1 MQKNKLKKI
10 AKEVISSEIKSLQKL
25 RSSIDRNFN
34 KVVEAITSC
43 KKGKIILS
51 GVGKSGIIAK
61 KISSTLSSVGAP
73 SFFVD
78 ASSCS
83 HGDLGQICSNDVLIL
98 ISNSGESAELK
109 NIIQHANRNKDIIL
123 VGIVSKKNSLLYK
136 NSDIKILLPEVKE
149 AGPGNI
155 VPTSST
161 VMQLAIGD
169 AIAIS
174 TMKQKNF
181 GEKEFKKFHPSGS
194 IGAKLKT
201 VEDLMLKGKKIPLIN
216 ENTKMRV
223 ALKIITK
230 KKLGVLIVENNSK
243 KTNGIITDGQIR
255 RVSEKKGNLD
265 NLKVKDVMTKNPI
278 SVDKEVLAA
287 KALSLMNS
295 KRITSDIEVGY
306 IAIANAMSGISAGIR
321 RLDASV
327 GGIGGCPYAPGA
339 TGNVCT
345 EDLVHALIFD
355 GYQCAVDLDGL
366 IAVSCDLQ
374 ALLADPLPGLVHLAG
389 SKATMHP
396 MPDELKSR
404 LGLVF

>member
-1 MQKNKLKKI
+1 MKKNKFKKV
-10 AKEVISSEIKSLQKL
+10 AQEVISSEIKSLNKL
-25 RSSIDRNFN
+25 RSSIDNNFH
-34 KVVEAITSC
+34 KVIEAIINC

-61 KISSTLSSVGAP
+61 KISSTLSSVGTP

-83 HGDLGQICSNDVLIL
+83 HGDLGQISSNDVLIL
-98 ISNSGESAELK
+98 ISNSGESSELK
-109 NIIQHANRNKDIIL
+109 NIIQYANRNKNIIL
-123 VGIVSKKNSLLYK
+123 IGIVSKKNSLLYK
-136 NSDIKILLPEVKE
+136 NSDIKILMPEVKE

-161 VMQLAIGD
+161 IMQLAIGD

-201 VEDLMLKGKKIPLIN
+201 VEDLMLKGKKIPFIN
-216 ENTKMRV
+216 ENVKMLT

-230 KKLGVLIVENNSK
+230 KKLGVLIVQNNSK

-255 RVSEKKGNLD
+255 RVSEKKGNLN
-265 NLKVKDVMTKNPI
+265 NLKVKNVMTKNPI
-278 SVDKEVLAA
+278 SVDKDVLAV

-295 KRITSDIEVGY
+295 KRITSLCVHNNKIKNKTVG
-306 IAIANAMSGISAGIR
+306 IIHIHNILENNI
-321 RLDASV
+321 
-327 GGIGGCPYAPGA
+327 
-339 TGNVCT
+339 
-345 EDLVHALIFD
+345 
-355 GYQCAVDLDGL
+355 Q
-366 IAVSCDLQ
+366 
-374 ALLADPLPGLVHLAG
+374 
-389 SKATMHP
+389 
-396 MPDELKSR
+396 
-404 LGLVF
+404 